1 MLSIIIPS
9 FNRAHSLPAAIE
21 SVLNQTYDN
30 WELIIIDDGSTDST
44 AGVIEKYKN
53 DTRVR
58 YYYQDNLGVSAA
70 RNLGATKARGKYL
83 IFLDS
88 DDSFKPGLVQ
98 RLAEIEFWNYDLIC
112 WEVLKNIDGKFFHW
126 KPVGLEKIYNHITAS
141 FLAGSVCYKKE
152 IFDKV
157 GGFDRSINF
166 GENYELG
173 IRISQ
178 EKDLQVFIL
187 TQPFLLYNINT
198 VLRESNSLKNK
209 LFSIENLLNKHKEL
223 YLLDPLSHARLV
235 YQIGLLKQQTG
246 NNKKAI
252 HLYLKA
258 WKIKPTYI
266 KPLLRFLILKGKKL
280 GF

>member
-1 MLSIIIPS
+1 MVNFFIGNP
-9 FNRAHSLPAAIE
+9 
-21 SVLNQTYDN
+21 
-30 WELIIIDDGSTDST
+30 W
-44 AGVIEKYKN
+44 
-53 DTRVR
+53 
-58 YYYQDNLGVSAA
+58 
-70 RNLGATKARGKYL
+70 
-83 IFLDS
+83 
-88 DDSFKPGLVQ
+88 GL
-98 RLAEIEFWNYDLIC
+98 
-112 WEVLKNIDGKFFHW
+112 
-126 KPVGLEKIYNHITAS
+126 KIYNHITAS